1 MNFKDNLT
9 KKAVTALTNLLISTM
24 PKKCFTSREHSDGFM
39 LTGDKKFTDTPGS
52 KWTCGFGKASFTPAD
67 YNDKTYY
74 IAGYDSN
81 NPVKGVLDDLYA
93 RAIYL
98 DDNTGNGGVIF
109 CAIDCVGMSRR
120 DINDIRRLVLESGR
134 LGNVKSIN
142 ISSTHTH
149 AGVDTQG
156 LWGEK
161 IYKCGKNEEFMANL
175 KIKAAQ
181 AIFEA
186 SENRKDGKLF
196 MGYTPA
202 ENMQAD
208 VRTPETYDKNLTV
221 FRFSPDDK
229 SGDIYTVNFAS
240 HAELLGTTSLVSAD
254 FPAYLIKEI
263 EESVPGSN
271 AVFFNG
277 AIGGMISAKEI
288 KKVYRDSIDCE
299 AYMKDFGRQL
309 GKLALS
315 VKNETELSP
324 LINIKSKGISVPGDN
339 TVLILARYLNVLNND
354 IIRTDKRNKVCIL
367 SEVGY
372 MELGNKDAAVFLVP
386 GELFPELYNGEFLTE
401 KDSANRTKASYKKVL
416 ADMTD
421 CRHKFVIGLC
431 NDELGYILADN
442 DFMLNE
448 ALPYINKATDHMDR
462 DHYEETN
469 STGPETGRIILEETE
484 NLIRHAK
491 QSLI

>member
-1 MNFKDNLT
+1 MNFKDSFT
-9 KKAVTALTNLLISTM
+9 RKSVGALTDVLLSTI
-24 PKKCFTSREHSDGFM
+24 PKKHFTTQEKADGYM
-39 LTGDKKFTDTPGS
+39 LTGDERFSSDAGE
-52 KWTCGFGKASFTPAD
+52 KWTCGFGKAAFTPVD
-67 YNDKTYY
+67 YKEKTYY

-93 RAIYL
+93 RAVFL
-98 DDNTGNGGVIF
+98 DDNRGNGGVIF
-109 CAIDCVGMSRR
+109 CALDCVGMSRK
-120 DINDIRRLVLESGR
+120 DINDIRKYALESGK
-134 LGNVKSIN
+134 LGKLKSIN

-149 AGVDTQG
+149 AGIDTQG

-161 IYKCGKNEEFMANL
+161 IYKGGRDAAFMANL
-175 KIKAAQ
+175 KKQAAKAIVA
-181 AIFEA
+181 AY
-186 SENRKDGKLF
+186 ENRKDGRLY
-196 MGYTPA
+196 MGYA
-202 ENMQAD
+202 EAQDMQAD
-208 VRTPETYDKNLTV
+208 VRTPETYDKNLTR
-221 FRFSPDDK
+221 FRFAPNDN
-229 SGDIYTVNFAS
+229 SGDVYVVNFAS

-263 EESVPGSN
+263 EENAPASN

-299 AYMKDFGRQL
+299 AYMKGFGKQL

-315 VKNETELSP
+315 IENEKELKP
-324 LINIKSKGISVPGDN
+324 ILNIKSKGIKIPGDN
-339 TVLILARYLNVLNND
+339 TVLILARYIGVLNND
-354 IIRTDKRNKVCIL
+354 IGRTEKRNKVDIY

-372 MELGNKDAAVFLVP
+372 MEIGEKDVAVFLVP

-401 KDSANRTKASYKKVL
+401 KDSAHHRKASYKKVL

-431 NDELGYILADN
+431 NDELGYILAEN
-442 DFMLNE
+442 DFMLNS
-448 ALPYINKATDHMDR
+448 ALPYINKATDDMGR

-469 STGPETGRIILEETE
+469 STGPETGRIILDET
-484 NLIRHAK
+484 K
-491 QSLI
+491 SLIKSSV